1 MTQRGSP
8 SRKKDNQS
16 ASDKPDSPNWQDR
29 LDRWQLRFDRFGWDI
44 LGVLSLSLGL
54 ITLLGLV
61 HLSEGRIVSWWV
73 DFLNRWLGWGSYF
86 AVISLAVLGIF
97 CLRKHSEGE
106 QPVRLGRVL
115 ALEGIIFAT
124 MALLGIFGGNSLA
137 RAESGLDGGVI
148 GWSLA
153 SIFSSFLPA
162 PLDIIVLSGI
172 ILLLALYGFG
182 FFTWAAK
189 RVEVWAEKVASE
201 PAISPEDLDTLSEEK
216 PSRPTS
222 LEADPGESNSTGQ
235 DDKEIPSGYPGE
247 SRRRKRLPPLNIL
260 RNDQL
265 TEFNPENVHQT
276 AADIEKTL
284 AEFGIPAR
292 VVGYRVGPVVT
303 QFAVEPGYVE
313 KTGQDGETIRQ
324 KVRVSQISALSR
336 DLTLALSAER
346 LRIEAPVPGQS
357 FVGIEVPNS
366 RTSMVGLRSILES
379 EAFWKLGAP
388 LGIALGKDVSG
399 RPVVADLARMPHLL
413 IAGTT
418 GSGKSVCIAA
428 VAVCL
433 AMNNTPEQLK
443 LVMLDPKM
451 VELVRFNGL
460 RHLLGKVETEPERIL
475 AVLRWAL
482 AEMDR
487 RYRLLE
493 AARARNLEAYNQKM
507 MRKKEE
513 TLPNIVIL
521 IDELADLMLSA
532 PDQTEHSI
540 VRLAQMARATGIHL
554 VLATQRPSTDV
565 ITGLIKANFPA
576 RISFTVASSID
587 SRVILDETG
596 AETLLGKGDML
607 FLNPENG
614 KPVRAQG
621 VIVTDSEIEKLVEIW
636 EKIDLSKGI
645 EAPWEEIL
653 REVEEDGADQ
663 LIDRAIEIVRKTQRA
678 SASMLQRRLR
688 IGYPRA
694 ARLIDEL
701 EELGIVGPSQ
711 GGGRER
717 DVLIAPQD
725 EADES
730 EESENWNENGADE
743 QPLS

>member
-16 ASDKPDSPNWQDR
+16 ASDKPDSPNWQNR

-222 LEADPGESNSTGQ
+222 LEAETGESTSTGQ

-313 KTGQDGETIRQ
+313 KTGPDGETIRQ

-636 EKIDLSKGI
+636 EKIDLSKGV

-663 LIDRAIEIVRKTQRA
+663 LIDQAIEIVRKTQRA

-730 EESENWNENGADE
+730 EESENWNENGAD
-743 QPLS
+743 

>member
-16 ASDKPDSPNWQDR
+16 ASDKPDSPNWQNR

-162 PLDIIVLSGI
+162 PLDIILLSGI

-182 FFTWAAK
+182 FFTWAAR

-222 LEADPGESNSTGQ
+222 LEAETGESTSTGQ

-730 EESENWNENGADE
+730 EESENWNENGGDE